1 MFSITMTK
9 VESTHKNLRTD
20 VVKGLAPELPQI
32 GKHFFMYSNEVLTPD
47 TSIRYV
53 YTSLIQDVK
62 EKDNEIV
69 FRTEN
74 SVYVLSNIE
83 EIIGNETNNETND
96 ERT

>member
-1 MFSITMTK
+1 
-9 VESTHKNLRTD
+9 
-20 VVKGLAPELPQI
+20 LAPELPQI
-32 GKHFFMYSNEVLTPD
+32 SKHFFMYSNEVLTPD